1 MNGQASDVATRKATA
16 VSIEIRNILNEL
28 DGSEFVHAQEN
39 LSRRLDK
46 IHSELGKM
54 EMRAWLGS
62 DPRLHIERMLGE
74 IIGERLD
81 AHLRSIH
88 DSLHELCVHTLAN
101 SREIRNMI
109 TRLPETSA
117 ETPAEK
123 SRGVP
128 APSVRKYG
136 ILAGLSAREREVV
149 EYLLSGKTNREIAVR
164 LGICERTVKN
174 HLWRIYR
181 KLGVENRSQLFS
193 MLAIL

>member
-1 MNGQASDVATRKATA
+1 MNGQVSGVETTKANA
-16 VSIEIRNILNEL
+16 VSAEIRNILNVL
-28 DGSEFVHAQEN
+28 DRSEFVHAQEN

-62 DPRLHIERMLGE
+62 EPKLHIERMLGD
-74 IIGERLD
+74 IIGEKLD

-88 DSLHELCVHTLAN
+88 DTLHELCIQIFAN
-101 SREIRNMI
+101 SRELQKMNGS
-109 TRLPETSA
+109 LPETPS
-117 ETPAEK
+117 TPATDE
-123 SRGVP
+123 SDGAE

-136 ILAGLSAREREVV
+136 ILAELSAREREVV
-149 EYLLSGKTNREIAVR
+149 ENLLSGMTNREIAER
-164 LGICERTVKN
+164 LGISERTVKN